1 MSDPTT
7 GGKVTLAGRFDGAAG
22 RTFNNR
28 SEPVPA
34 ASAPQAA
41 AAGAMAVDESDD
53 GTDHTIRV
61 RNLQFEYKELGLVAL
76 RDVNLNVRQG
86 SRTLLLGANGAGKT
100 TLMRVIAGKHMIPR
114 EAVTVLGRPAF
125 HDTSLAQDVAFLSAN
140 AWMRDV
146 AFTGYGIQMQA
157 DIPCRQMLYNVQGVD
172 AQRREK
178 IIKVMDI
185 NLEWRIHKLSDGQRR
200 RLQIAVGLMKPYKV
214 LLLDEVTTDLDVI
227 ARQDLLQFLKE
238 ETEERGACILYAT
251 HIFDGIESWAT
262 DMVYIADQTVKLD
275 KPIGEVPELVAFQQ
289 AKVSNPLLK
298 TVEKWLRAEKEERK
312 LKPKLKAQ
320 EAVFG
325 DMYARTYADGSV
337 NPYAVAANRHL
348 NK

>member
-1 MSDPTT
+1 
-7 GGKVTLAGRFDGAAG
+7 
-22 RTFNNR
+22 
-28 SEPVPA
+28 
-34 ASAPQAA
+34 
-41 AAGAMAVDESDD
+41 MAVDEAGSEDA
-53 GTDHTIRV
+53 TIRV
-61 RNLQFEYKELGLVAL
+61 RNLMFEYKELGLVAL
-76 RDVNLNVRQG
+76 RDVNLNVRPG

-114 EAVTVLGRPAF
+114 EAVTVLGKAAF
-125 HDTSLAQDVAFLSAN
+125 HDTSLAKDVAFLSAN

-157 DIPCRQMLYNVQGVD
+157 DIPCRQMLYNVPDVD
-172 AQRREK
+172 PARREK
-178 IIKVMDI
+178 IIKVMAI

-200 RLQIAVGLMKPYKV
+200 RLQIAVGLMRPYKV

-262 DMVYIADQTVKLD
+262 DMVYIADQTVKID
-275 KPIGEVPELVAFQQ
+275 KPIGEVPELVALQE

-312 LKPKLKAQ
+312 LKPKVKKP
-320 EAVFG
+320 EIEFG
-325 DMYARTYADGSV
+325 DIYATKYADGTD
-337 NPYAVAANRHL
+337 NLHAIAANRHL